1 MRDVKENI
9 STITND
15 ISEMLESI
23 KTLETH
29 FQTLWIDKAWIEV
42 DIDNLKK
49 DNDNIEE
56 NIRHI

>member
-23 KTLETH
+23 KTLEKH

-42 DIDNLKK
+42 DIHNLKK

>member
-42 DIDNLKK
+42 DIHNLKK